1 MEQRW
6 RGLWGVAKTPNHSG
20 VWPRI
25 SLTAVCCYCSSNQSQ
40 FSLPEQLLA
49 AALMKR
55 LLGFTPPPVTMETRE
70 R

>member
-1 MEQRW
+1 M
-6 RGLWGVAKTPNHSG
+6 GGAVKTPNHSG

-40 FSLPEQLLA
+40 LSLPEQLLA
-49 AALMKR
+49 GALMRR
-55 LLGFTPPPVTMETRE
+55 LLGFAPPPVTMETCE